1 MDIDIYLI
9 RHAQTQGNL
18 ERRYIGRT
26 DEPLSDAGVAC
37 FCNLAYPAVSR
48 VITSPMKRCL
58 QTAQILYPMQEPVVE
73 ENFRECDFGDF
84 EGKSHAELENNP
96 AYRRWIALGGSQ
108 APPNGESMEAF
119 KRRCCDAFAAA
130 VQQAFSDRLPGIA
143 FVLHGG
149 TIMAV
154 LERFAV
160 PPKPFYDWQVENLG
174 CWKAKAPEPEWTAR
188 PILTDLERFYAGE

>member
-1 MDIDIYLI
+1 MDIFLI

-48 VITSPMKRCL
+48 VISSPMKRCL
-58 QTAQILYPMQEPVVE
+58 QTAQIIYPMHDSVIE
-73 ENFRECDFGDF
+73 EEFRECDFGDF
-84 EGKSHAELENNP
+84 EGKNHTELKNNP
-96 AYRRWIALGGSQ
+96 AYRSWIAGCGTQ
-108 APPNGESMEAF
+108 APPNGELMEAF
-119 KRRCCDAFAAA
+119 KRRCCDAFSAA
-130 VQQAFSDRLPGIA
+130 VKQAFSNRLPGIA

-149 TIMAV
+149 TIMAI

-160 PPKPFYDWQVENLG
+160 PSRSFYDWQVENLG
-174 CWKAKAPEPEWTAR
+174 CWKAKASEAEWKAR
-188 PILTDLERFYAGE
+188 HVLTNLERFYAGE